1 MIMSIFLI
9 YSPSLCW
16 GFSTVISPRNFY
28 NYSIFYQ
35 KVLVGR
41 KDIVFPLAKS
51 WRDISLPFP
60 ETRSLICSISGFE
73 MLLMNRVRWLRSIYI
88 HLEVEEWPYY
98 IVNVRRVL
106 NSTVTILTFYS
117 FTEHCFDLF
126 QAK

>member
-16 GFSTVISPRNFY
+16 VFSTVISPRNFY

-88 HLEVEEWPYY
+88 HLEVE
-98 IVNVRRVL
+98 
-106 NSTVTILTFYS
+106 
-117 FTEHCFDLF
+117 
-126 QAK
+126 